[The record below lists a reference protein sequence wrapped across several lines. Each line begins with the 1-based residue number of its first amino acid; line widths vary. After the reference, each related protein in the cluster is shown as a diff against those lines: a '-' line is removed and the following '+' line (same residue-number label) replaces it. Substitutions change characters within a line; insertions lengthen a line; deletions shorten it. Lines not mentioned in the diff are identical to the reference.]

1 MGRLIDAI
9 KQGDEA
15 AVSELL
21 QSDPR
26 AADERDENGVSALL
40 QALYRGQSE
49 IAARIADA
57 KGWLDIFEAAAIGDA
72 GRLEL
77 ALGEQPDDVRAFS
90 ADGFTPLHLAA
101 FFGHRLAMNLLLL
114 AGADP
119 NPEAI
124 NPMRV
129 RPLHSAVAGPDTMMA
144 EALLMKG
151 AEVNAVQEGGFTALH
166 AAAHRGNLPL
176 TYLPAR
182 RWRRSC
188 HQDQRRAQCRRPR
201 PLLRTRG
208 SGEPVGRADRTGTE
222 GVAAAR
228 PGDDPSPRAGTGQ
241 ARGVSVVRVKPRIQR

>member
-21 QSDPR
+21 ESDLR

-40 QALYRGQSE
+40 QALYRGKKQ
-49 IAARIADA
+49 IVARIAES

-77 ALGEQPDDVRAFS
+77 ALGERPDNVKAFS
-90 ADGFTPLHLAA
+90 PDGFTPLHLAA
-101 FFGHRLAMNLLLL
+101 FFGHRLAVNLLLL

-119 NPEAI
+119 NAEAQ

-129 RPLHSAVAGPDTMMA
+129 RPLHSAVAGPDPMMA
-144 EALLMKG
+144 EALLMMG

-166 AAAHRGNLPL
+166 AAAHRGHLPL
-176 TYLPAR
+176 TDLLLGAGADPDMKTNDGRSAADLAR
-182 RWRRSC
+182 SAG
-188 HQDQRRAQCRRPR
+188 H
-201 PLLRTRG
+201 
-208 SGEPVGRADRTGTE
+208 GELANRLDGMTE
-222 GVAAAR
+222 GGSEA
-228 PGDDPSPRAGTGQ
+228 
-241 ARGVSVVRVKPRIQR
+241 